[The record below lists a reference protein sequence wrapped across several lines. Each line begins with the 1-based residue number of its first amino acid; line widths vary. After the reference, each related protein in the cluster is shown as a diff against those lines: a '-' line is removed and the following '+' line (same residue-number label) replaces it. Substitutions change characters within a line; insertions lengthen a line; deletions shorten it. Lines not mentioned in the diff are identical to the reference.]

1 MVFVSLGKTLCKNDL
16 RTSCLWVF
24 IFKFTAEAG
33 LGKEVKCISRKNQE
47 TASFLI
53 KSGKIYY

>member
-1 MVFVSLGKTLCKNDL
+1 MVFVSLEKTLCKNDL

-33 LGKEVKCISRKNQE
+33 LGKEVKCISRKIRKQHL
-47 TASFLI
+47 F
-53 KSGKIYY
+53 

>member
-1 MVFVSLGKTLCKNDL
+1 MVFVSLEKTLCKNDL
-16 RTSCLWVF
+16 RTSCLCVF

-47 TASFLI
+47 TASF
-53 KSGKIYY
+53 